1 MNDNSR
7 KSGWEWLDRDT
18 SAFLYEYL
26 TMGADIPEP
35 VRKHFGFDR
44 DYLLYEKINGM
55 DYDEYLRQREEG
67 RFPDV
72 LEVDARLTN
81 AVEKAFECVCRRPPD
96 PYLDRLNGELERLG
110 RIAARPDSVRD
121 IIHVTPSFLAKY
133 GIDKDSPAEVICRQA
148 EKAYRELDVR
158 FVKMTGRRPYA
169 DEFFRFLKNERAKKE
184 QAAFREDTPRRKPR
198 ISFKPK
204 AKGRGRGI

>member
-1 MNDNSR
+1 M
-7 KSGWEWLDRDT
+7 
-18 SAFLYEYL
+18 
-26 TMGADIPEP
+26 
-35 VRKHFGFDR
+35 
-44 DYLLYEKINGM
+44 
-55 DYDEYLRQREEG
+55 
-67 RFPDV
+67 
-72 LEVDARLTN
+72 
-81 AVEKAFECVCRRPPD
+81 EKAFESVCRRPPD

-110 RIAARPDSVRD
+110 RIAARPDSVHD

>member
-72 LEVDARLTN
+72 LRWTRGGPTRWKKPSRVSAAVLPTPILT
-81 AVEKAFECVCRRPPD
+81 
-96 PYLDRLNGELERLG
+96 G
-110 RIAARPDSVRD
+110 
-121 IIHVTPSFLAKY
+121 
-133 GIDKDSPAEVICRQA
+133 
-148 EKAYRELDVR
+148 
-158 FVKMTGRRPYA
+158 
-169 DEFFRFLKNERAKKE
+169 
-184 QAAFREDTPRRKPR
+184 
-198 ISFKPK
+198 
-204 AKGRGRGI
+204 